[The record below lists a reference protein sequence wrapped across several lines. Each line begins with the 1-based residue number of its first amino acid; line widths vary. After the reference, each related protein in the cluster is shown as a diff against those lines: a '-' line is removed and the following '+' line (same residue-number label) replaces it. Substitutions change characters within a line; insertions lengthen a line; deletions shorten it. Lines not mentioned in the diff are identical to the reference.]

1 MSLAELHAASKRTGS
16 KFSTN
21 ELLHQS
27 GNLDLLI
34 DGGLIPGTAAGS
46 AWAIDGYSSLT
57 GPSVLITA
65 GGVHMGTVA
74 GRSSFR
80 AESIALA
87 EGMARLRSRA
97 AAVLS
102 WQ

>member
-1 MSLAELHAASKRTGS
+1 MNQTV
-16 KFSTN
+16 
-21 ELLHQS
+21 
-27 GNLDLLI
+27 GNLYLLI
-34 DGGLIPGTAAGS
+34 YGGLIPGIAAGI
-46 AWAIDGYSSLT
+46 AWAIDGSSPLT
-57 GPSVLITA
+57 DPSVLITA
-65 GGVHMGTVA
+65 GGVFLGTVA